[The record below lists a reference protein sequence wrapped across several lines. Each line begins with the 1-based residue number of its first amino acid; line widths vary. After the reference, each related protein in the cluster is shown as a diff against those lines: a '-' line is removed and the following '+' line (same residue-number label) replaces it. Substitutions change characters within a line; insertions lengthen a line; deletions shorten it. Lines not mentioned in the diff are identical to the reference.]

1 VVWAWSS
8 RGNRLSMYEALHKIT
23 NTITNTVNPTTRR
36 VPFLQSSK
44 FKPTM
49 HKNVLQSSRDTST
62 PAGRKDEFWSFPPPP
77 RSPPPPPLREVL
89 KQLLQG
95 GPPWSQAQ
103 APLPLPPVPPQLR
116 PVALQARAEARAR
129 AEAWGYVAPQAVAR
143 MEALAQALGE
153 GVWPVKAHTFTY
165 DDVLADSKLMHL
177 IYSIPDYRLIL
188 ACHLYR
194 RPHTTQKYWWLIQIT
209 TPITRLPP
217 ELLYQI
223 LLFIIDEASD
233 SPLALMLVCKHWYD
247 IVTGIWASLKLGTT
261 TPKDAVTTKLRRNQL
276 VLDVVVDTEIDSGH
290 LTPPE
295 GAYQAIFAAIE
306 ATDRW
311 RSFVVETFPP
321 QADLPEHLVN
331 SGLQR
336 CSEAVMNRIR
346 TFRIKCACETS
357 PLLDHLL
364 RILGKSASRELT
376 TVEINSPNVISFL
389 TPTYSTI
396 FHYVKVLSLCLD
408 TPGLRNPVD
417 LLPHLH
423 QLESLTASHLSF
435 PNDVDLP
442 FVHTLR
448 HLSLRGVSIQWMSGK
463 TFHAL
468 ESCTLLLPR
477 HCLIQNTFST
487 TLPNCKHLTFQG
499 YPLDVL
505 NGVSARNLDH
515 LSVTCSSS
523 FGLRG
528 TWELVQFSSQAL
540 RQSRLSPRILHLSI
554 EATSEAWRKA
564 LAFMS
569 DLEELVIENTRPS
582 SLGAKVLRSLVVHP
596 IHTHNSGTT
605 ATPGGRNAPLCP
617 SLKRLGLRYRRWL
630 RPNEPFNLIPEFRS
644 IILSRQRS
652 EFPLQSFQIWIRSD
666 EKDPLELIDGL
677 SIGLKGFERLMDVS
691 AIGVSQAM
699 ASKLVENME
708 KPSGK
713 SSTTLPQRPLL
724 PRTPPAPPPLPNPV
738 SSRSLTVL
746 VRHPYEDQ
754 MYKEINL
761 IEGEF
766 IYDVEQFDDKWWR
779 GTTMDGKRGV
789 FPASHVEESATPD
802 EAEVLLPLLPVRPAP
817 KIRIPTAWL
826 SLVRPRAEDHVIPVR
841 RECQVVLDINFNELS
856 SVTTRKSLVIPSTAG
871 VRTDDHYVEWE
882 VVHLSVRV
890 FGTDT
895 QSEYNSV
902 CNACSKLEGKK
913 KGNSS
918 LVDFYAASNV
928 IKASNDG
935 MAQVKFSFSCYP
947 NHQSPNETG
956 YS

>member
-1 VVWAWSS
+1 V
-8 RGNRLSMYEALHKIT
+8 
-23 NTITNTVNPTTRR
+23 
-36 VPFLQSSK
+36 
-44 FKPTM
+44 
-49 HKNVLQSSRDTST
+49 
-62 PAGRKDEFWSFPPPP
+62 
-77 RSPPPPPLREVL
+77 
-89 KQLLQG
+89 LLQG
-95 GPPWSQAQ
+95 GSPWSQAQ

-143 MEALAQALGE
+143 MEALAQALGA

-165 DDVLADSKLMHL
+165 ADVLADSKLMHL

-194 RPHTTQKYWWLIQIT
+194 RPHTAQKNWWLIQIT

-217 ELLYQI
+217 ELLRQI

-247 IVTGIWASLKLGTT
+247 IVTGIWASLNLGTT
-261 TPKDAVTTKLRRNQL
+261 TPKDAVTTKLKRNQL
-276 VLDVVVDTEIDSGH
+276 VLDVVVDTEIDRGH
-290 LTPPE
+290 STPSE

-321 QADLPEHLVN
+321 QADFPEHLVN
-331 SGLQR
+331 SGLQQ
-336 CSEAVMNRIR
+336 CSDAVMDRIR

-357 PLLDHLL
+357 PLLDRLL
-364 RILGKSASRELT
+364 RILGKSTSRELT

-389 TPTYSTI
+389 APTYSTI
-396 FHYVKVLSLCLD
+396 FHSVKVLSLSFD

-423 QLESLTASHLSF
+423 QLESLTASHISF

-477 HCLIQNTFST
+477 HRHIQHAFST

-505 NGVSARNLDH
+505 DGVSAPKVDH

-523 FGLRG
+523 FSLRG

-554 EATSEAWRKA
+554 GATSGAWRKA
-564 LAFMS
+564 LAFMP
-569 DLEELVIENTRPS
+569 DLEELVIENARPS
-582 SLGAKVLRSLVVHP
+582 SLGAKVLQSLVVHP

-630 RPNEPFNLIPEFRS
+630 RPNEPFNLIPGFRS

-666 EKDPLELIDGL
+666 EKDPLELVDGL
-677 SIGLKGFERLMDVS
+677 SISLKGFERLMDAS
-691 AIGVSQAM
+691 AISVPQAM

-713 SSTTLPQRPLL
+713 SSTTLPQRLLPPQPLL
-724 PRTPPAPPPLPNPV
+724 PPPRTPPPVPPPLPNLPLPPPRLPNPV

-746 VRHPYEDQ
+746 VKHPYDDQ

-779 GTTMDGKRGV
+779 GTTVDGKRGV

-802 EAEVLLPLLPVRPAP
+802 ETEVPPPLLPVRPAP

-826 SLVRPRAEDHVIPVR
+826 SLVRPRAEDHVILVQ

-856 SVTTRKSLVIPSTAG
+856 SVTTRKGLAIPSTAS
-871 VRTDDHYVEWE
+871 VRTDDHYAEWE

-890 FGTDT
+890 FGADT
-895 QSEYNSV
+895 QSEYRSV
-902 CNACSKLEGKK
+902 CNACIRWEGEKT
-913 KGNSS
+913 GNPSI
-918 LVDFYAASNV
+918 VDFYAASNI
-928 IKASNDG
+928 IKSSNDG
-935 MAQVKFSFSCYP
+935 IAQVKFGFSCYP
-947 NHQSPNETG
+947 KHQSPNESA

>member
-1 VVWAWSS
+1 
-8 RGNRLSMYEALHKIT
+8 
-23 NTITNTVNPTTRR
+23 
-36 VPFLQSSK
+36 
-44 FKPTM
+44 M

-62 PAGRKDEFWSFPPPP
+62 PARRKDDFWSIPPP
-77 RSPPPPPLREVL
+77 RLPSPLSLREVL

-95 GPPWSQAQ
+95 GPSSSQAQ
-103 APLPLPPVPPQLR
+103 AQSPPPPPLPPVPPQLR

-143 MEALAQALGE
+143 VEALAQALGA
-153 GVWPVKAHTFTY
+153 GVWPVKAQTFTY
-165 DDVLADSKLMHL
+165 ADVLADSKLMHL
-177 IYSIPDYRLIL
+177 IYSIPDYRRIL
-188 ACHLYR
+188 PCHLYR

-217 ELLYQI
+217 ELLHQI

-233 SPLALMLVCKHWYD
+233 SPLALMRVCKHWYA

-261 TPKDAVTTKLRRNQL
+261 TPKDAVTTKLKRNQL
-276 VLDVVVDTEIDSGH
+276 VLDVVVDTEIDRGY
-290 LTPPE
+290 LTPSE
-295 GAYQAIFAAIE
+295 GAYQAIFAAID

-331 SGLQR
+331 SGLQG
-336 CSEAVMNRIR
+336 CSGAVMNRIR

-357 PLLDHLL
+357 SLLDHLL

-389 TPTYSTI
+389 APTYSTI
-396 FHYVKVLSLCLD
+396 FHSVKVLSLCLD
-408 TPGLRNPVD
+408 NPGLRNPVD

-435 PNDVDLP
+435 PNDVDVP

-448 HLSLRGVSIQWMSGK
+448 HLSLRAVSIQWMSGK

-468 ESCTLLLPR
+468 KSCTLLLPR
-477 HCLIQNTFST
+477 HRHIQHAFST

-499 YPLDVL
+499 YPLHVL

-523 FGLRG
+523 FKLRG

-564 LAFMS
+564 LAFIS
-569 DLEELVIENTRPS
+569 GLEELVIENARPS
-582 SLGAKVLRSLVVHP
+582 SLGAKVLQSLVVRP
-596 IHTHNSGTT
+596 IHTPNSGST
-605 ATPGGRNAPLCP
+605 ATPGDRNAPLCP

-630 RPNEPFNLIPEFRS
+630 RPNEHFDLIPEFRS

-666 EKDPLELIDGL
+666 ENDPLELIDGL
-677 SIGLKGFERLMDVS
+677 SISLEGFERLIDAS
-691 AIGVSQAM
+691 AISVPQAM

-713 SSTTLPQRPLL
+713 SSTTLPQRPRAPQPLL
-724 PRTPPAPPPLPNPV
+724 PPPRTRPAPPPLPNLPLPRPRLPNPV
-738 SSRSLTVL
+738 SSQNLTVL

-754 MYKEINL
+754 RYKEINL

-779 GTTMDGKRGV
+779 GTTVDGKRGV
-789 FPASHVEESATPD
+789 FPASHVEEIATPE
-802 EAEVLLPLLPVRPAP
+802 EAEVPLPLLPVRPAP
-817 KIRIPTAWL
+817 KTRTPTAWL

-841 RECQVVLDINFNELS
+841 RECQVVLDINFKELS
-856 SVTTRKSLVIPSTAG
+856 SVTTRKGLVIPSTAS
-871 VRTDDHYVEWE
+871 VRTDHHYAEWE

-890 FGTDT
+890 FGADT
-895 QSEYNSV
+895 QSEYKSV
-902 CNACSKLEGKK
+902 CNACSKRGGEKI
-913 KGNSS
+913 GNPSI
-918 LVDFYAASNV
+918 VDFYAASNV
-928 IKASNDG
+928 IKSSNDG
-935 MAQVKFSFSCYP
+935 GAQVKFKFSCYP
-947 NHQSPNETG
+947 KHQNPNESA